1 MEGVLGAMTGVRLYA
16 LPDVNPWTLD
26 TFVHNNWL
34 TCCQASQVL
43 FELLVTSSGN
53 MPGIVLVLFDRESN
67 VSFSICRL

>member
-34 TCCQASQVL
+34 TCCQAAQVL
-43 FELLVTSSGN
+43 WVSWHSIRKYALLNASA
-53 MPGIVLVLFDRESN
+53 DR
-67 VSFSICRL
+67 